1 METTM
6 VVEIP
11 VCPPNFDRAV
21 AHAAGGPIQLRA
33 GIVGLGKQAL
43 ADHVPGLLTCRG
55 AVLAA
60 VCDIDPGVVENSSKR
75 LSVPGYTRPAAL
87 LDEEELDLVIVCVP
101 HHAGGAV
108 IEAAAMRGVHVL
120 KEKPFATSMAEA
132 RRLAEVCEGS
142 GIHLMVTLQ
151 RRFNPIYASFI
162 QFADQIGIPFI
173 VDARYT
179 MHIPD
184 PSGGWRGHN
193 ERAGGGCIID
203 MGYHLIDMILWYFGL
218 PDRIWADTSARARP
232 DRVYDAEDTAMIHFG
247 YDEGLYGSLLLSRFM
262 GPKSEQLQ
270 LTGSEGIV
278 ELERGTLRRLAND
291 GQVIESLCRQLPG
304 LSSAACQIEH
314 FCRIINGLR
323 PNNSSP
329 LDNLSHMSFIEACY
343 LSARTHTS
351 VNPKEIR

>member
-151 RRFNPIYASFI
+151 RRLTRFMPVSSSLPTRSGYRSSSMPDTPCTSRIPRAAGAGTTSGPAAAAS
-162 QFADQIGIPFI
+162 
-173 VDARYT
+173 
-179 MHIPD
+179 
-184 PSGGWRGHN
+184 S
-193 ERAGGGCIID
+193 
-203 MGYHLIDMILWYFGL
+203 
-218 PDRIWADTSARARP
+218 IWAT
-232 DRVYDAEDTAMIHFG
+232 T
-247 YDEGLYGSLLLSRFM
+247 
-262 GPKSEQLQ
+262 
-270 LTGSEGIV
+270 
-278 ELERGTLRRLAND
+278 
-291 GQVIESLCRQLPG
+291 
-304 LSSAACQIEH
+304 
-314 FCRIINGLR
+314 
-323 PNNSSP
+323 
-329 LDNLSHMSFIEACY
+329 
-343 LSARTHTS
+343 
-351 VNPKEIR
+351 